1 MGDDEEEIDLE
12 IDQLDTVTQ
21 RKLQRFI
28 MKVSMISLSLLRS
41 CGLRNSRIKFGLME
55 KEYKATQK
63 KRSRLYPKRNQYR
76 KKQRP
81 HQCQQYRRNHNHLQ
95 AQSLWNMVHFLPLVR
110 RETTVILTQVMVK
123 FYRLRATVPE
133 PEKDED
139 DFNLGDAHDDDDD
152 NDDLGNGSFGGNWSM
167 ATSEPATT
175 SAGKDIDDE
184 DWGAAR
190 EQAEVA
196 KARDAERKAREE
208 KLRIEAEQAK
218 NQRLADAAARG
229 EEVRAQ
235 REEAAAIEARL
246 REQKEKEA
254 LDKKKAARD
263 AERAKLL
270 AVKQTVGS

>member
-1 MGDDEEEIDLE
+1 MPNVPKKPQSSPGSKPVEHGSFFAFGSKGDDSESDSSDGEI
-12 IDQLDTVTQ
+12 
-21 RKLQRFI
+21 
-28 MKVSMISLSLLRS
+28 
-41 CGLRNSRIKFGLME
+41 
-55 KEYKATQK
+55 
-63 KRSRLYPKRNQYR
+63 
-76 KKQRP
+76 
-81 HQCQQYRRNHNHLQ
+81 
-95 AQSLWNMVHFLPLVR
+95 LPS
-110 RETTVILTQVMVK
+110 E
-123 FYRLRATVPE
+123 ATVPE
-133 PEKDED
+133 PEKDDD

-152 NDDLGNGSFGGNWSM
+152 NDDLGNGNFGGNWSM
-167 ATSEPATT
+167 ATSEPAAA

-270 AVKQTVGS
+270 AVKQTVDLDEQRSVMKQFDIDYMGDEADGASPSSDYGF